1 MYKIYSWGVYMVSK
15 IVITGGPCSGK
26 STALPIL
33 AGHLRSLGFNV
44 ITLPET
50 AADLM
55 RSGYTPDSMRSRTD
69 FQSLNIN
76 YMLYKTQLFEKF
88 ADSLPV
94 GNTVLLC
101 DRGLCDGA
109 AYMTDEVFR
118 LQLAACGLTKISA
131 RDSYDAVF
139 HLESAA
145 KCAPN
150 AYRNDDVRFESAA
163 ESAALDDRAM
173 RAWVGNPHWRL
184 VSDDGSG
191 FDSKV
196 SALLA
201 KVSAFLGYPEP
212 LEIERKFLIEF
223 PDLEKLK
230 EKYICETVDIKQ
242 IYITLPNGENSRIR
256 TRGNGDDAVYI
267 MTTKRKISD
276 TVREELEARL
286 TKQEFAELI
295 QYADKDRQPIVKKRT
310 CIIANGKY
318 FELDVFPFWNDKA
331 ILEIELDSEDEQFVI
346 PEEFKVIREVTND
359 SAYTNAALARKIP
372 E

>member
-1 MYKIYSWGVYMVSK
+1 MLKK

-55 RSGYTPDSMRSRTD
+55 RSGFTPDGMSSREE

-76 YMLYKTQLFEKF
+76 YMLYKTDVFAKF
-88 ADSLPV
+88 SESLPD
-94 GNTVLLC
+94 GDTVLLC

-109 AYMTDEVFR
+109 AYMSDAEFKS
-118 LQLAACGLTKISA
+118 QLDSCGLTKIAA
-131 RDSYDAVF
+131 RDGYDAVF
-139 HLESAA
+139 HMESAA

-150 AYRNDDVRFESAA
+150 AYRNDDVRSESAA
-163 ESAALDDRAM
+163 ESAALDDATM
-173 RAWVGNPHWRL
+173 RAWVGNPHWRM

-196 SALLA
+196 SSLLK
-201 KVSAFLGYPEP
+201 KVSAFLGSPRP
-212 LEIERKFLIEF
+212 LEIEHKFLIEF
-223 PDLEKLK
+223 PDLELIKK
-230 EKYICETVDIKQ
+230 KYICDTVDIKQ
-242 IYITLPNGENSRIR
+242 LYITFPNRDT
-256 TRGNGDDAVYI
+256 TRVRKRGYGDDAVYI
-267 MTTKRKISD
+267 MTTKSRITD
-276 TVREELEARL
+276 TIREETEQRI
-286 TKQEFAELI
+286 TKSQFDEYSK
-295 QYADKDRQPIVKKRT
+295 YADSGRRPIIKKRT

-331 ILEIELDSEDEQFVI
+331 ILEIELDSEDETFTI
-346 PEEFKVIREVTND
+346 PEGIRVIREVTD
-359 SAYTNAALARKIP
+359 DPAYTNAAMSFKIP